1 MKTGDEVMKDML
13 ATFEERGKVYKTNYL
28 IIGQALAQMFP
39 EGIRL
44 QTAEDHNRW
53 HLFLMVMVKATRLA
67 NTALTHKDS
76 AHDMA
81 VYAAMFAGLIDE

>member
-13 ATFEERGKVYKTNYL
+13 ATFQERGKVYKNNYL
-28 IIGQALAQMFP
+28 IIGKALEQMFP
-39 EGIRL
+39 DGISL
-44 QTAEDHNRW
+44 KTADDHNRW
-53 HLFLMVMVKATRLA
+53 HLFLMVMIKATRLA
-67 NTALTHKDS
+67 NTALSHKDS